1 MNSAG
6 CCGPRSGRDLIGDR
20 DFGLIDDGVSNISV
34 LQLGGCLQDSAPPQ
48 PRTEHH
54 GESHSGD
61 DTDGSIGAGGAGGSA
76 IALIQAGLCL
86 GHLQVLS
93 RYARTTVVI
102 QREKKRGITTM
113 RFLTNLV
120 LMEEDLI
127 PAIEV
132 DPNSV
137 TPGVIGF
144 IMTFGVMIAV
154 LLLVLD
160 MVRRVRR
167 VRYRQE
173 IADKLDGV
181 TPPAEDR

>member
-1 MNSAG
+1 
-6 CCGPRSGRDLIGDR
+6 
-20 DFGLIDDGVSNISV
+20 
-34 LQLGGCLQDSAPPQ
+34 
-48 PRTEHH
+48 
-54 GESHSGD
+54 
-61 DTDGSIGAGGAGGSA
+61 
-76 IALIQAGLCL
+76 
-86 GHLQVLS
+86 
-93 RYARTTVVI
+93 
-102 QREKKRGITTM
+102 M

-120 LMEEDLI
+120 LMEEELI

-154 LLLVLD
+154 LLLVID

-173 IADKLDGV
+173 IADRLDGV
-181 TPPAEDR
+181 TPPAEDQ

>member
-1 MNSAG
+1 
-6 CCGPRSGRDLIGDR
+6 
-20 DFGLIDDGVSNISV
+20 
-34 LQLGGCLQDSAPPQ
+34 
-48 PRTEHH
+48 
-54 GESHSGD
+54 
-61 DTDGSIGAGGAGGSA
+61 
-76 IALIQAGLCL
+76 
-86 GHLQVLS
+86 
-93 RYARTTVVI
+93 
-102 QREKKRGITTM
+102 M
-113 RFLTNLV
+113 RFLTSLV
-120 LMEEDLI
+120 QMEEELI

-173 IADKLDGV
+173 IADRLDGV
-181 TPPAEDR
+181 TPPAEDQ

>member
-1 MNSAG
+1 
-6 CCGPRSGRDLIGDR
+6 
-20 DFGLIDDGVSNISV
+20 
-34 LQLGGCLQDSAPPQ
+34 
-48 PRTEHH
+48 
-54 GESHSGD
+54 
-61 DTDGSIGAGGAGGSA
+61 
-76 IALIQAGLCL
+76 
-86 GHLQVLS
+86 
-93 RYARTTVVI
+93 
-102 QREKKRGITTM
+102 M

-173 IADKLDGV
+173 IVDKLDGV

>member
-1 MNSAG
+1 
-6 CCGPRSGRDLIGDR
+6 
-20 DFGLIDDGVSNISV
+20 
-34 LQLGGCLQDSAPPQ
+34 
-48 PRTEHH
+48 
-54 GESHSGD
+54 
-61 DTDGSIGAGGAGGSA
+61 
-76 IALIQAGLCL
+76 
-86 GHLQVLS
+86 
-93 RYARTTVVI
+93 
-102 QREKKRGITTM
+102 
-113 RFLTNLV
+113 
-120 LMEEDLI
+120 MEEELI

-154 LLLVLD
+154 LLLVID

>member
-1 MNSAG
+1 
-6 CCGPRSGRDLIGDR
+6 
-20 DFGLIDDGVSNISV
+20 
-34 LQLGGCLQDSAPPQ
+34 
-48 PRTEHH
+48 
-54 GESHSGD
+54 
-61 DTDGSIGAGGAGGSA
+61 
-76 IALIQAGLCL
+76 
-86 GHLQVLS
+86 
-93 RYARTTVVI
+93 
-102 QREKKRGITTM
+102 M

-120 LMEEDLI
+120 LMEEELI

-144 IMTFGVMIAV
+144 MMTFGVMIAV
-154 LLLVLD
+154 LLLVID

-181 TPPAEDR
+181 TPPAEDQ

>member
-1 MNSAG
+1 
-6 CCGPRSGRDLIGDR
+6 
-20 DFGLIDDGVSNISV
+20 
-34 LQLGGCLQDSAPPQ
+34 
-48 PRTEHH
+48 
-54 GESHSGD
+54 
-61 DTDGSIGAGGAGGSA
+61 
-76 IALIQAGLCL
+76 
-86 GHLQVLS
+86 
-93 RYARTTVVI
+93 
-102 QREKKRGITTM
+102 M
-113 RFLTNLV
+113 RFLTSLV

-137 TPGVIGF
+137 TPGVVGF

-181 TPPAEDR
+181 TPPSEDQ

>member
-1 MNSAG
+1 
-6 CCGPRSGRDLIGDR
+6 
-20 DFGLIDDGVSNISV
+20 
-34 LQLGGCLQDSAPPQ
+34 
-48 PRTEHH
+48 
-54 GESHSGD
+54 
-61 DTDGSIGAGGAGGSA
+61 
-76 IALIQAGLCL
+76 
-86 GHLQVLS
+86 
-93 RYARTTVVI
+93 
-102 QREKKRGITTM
+102 M
-113 RFLTNLV
+113 RFLTSLV

-181 TPPAEDR
+181 TPPAEDQ

>member
-1 MNSAG
+1 
-6 CCGPRSGRDLIGDR
+6 
-20 DFGLIDDGVSNISV
+20 
-34 LQLGGCLQDSAPPQ
+34 
-48 PRTEHH
+48 
-54 GESHSGD
+54 
-61 DTDGSIGAGGAGGSA
+61 
-76 IALIQAGLCL
+76 
-86 GHLQVLS
+86 
-93 RYARTTVVI
+93 
-102 QREKKRGITTM
+102 M
-113 RFLTNLV
+113 RFLTNLA
-120 LMEEDLI
+120 LMEEDLV

>member
-1 MNSAG
+1 
-6 CCGPRSGRDLIGDR
+6 
-20 DFGLIDDGVSNISV
+20 
-34 LQLGGCLQDSAPPQ
+34 
-48 PRTEHH
+48 
-54 GESHSGD
+54 
-61 DTDGSIGAGGAGGSA
+61 
-76 IALIQAGLCL
+76 
-86 GHLQVLS
+86 
-93 RYARTTVVI
+93 
-102 QREKKRGITTM
+102 M
-113 RFLTNLV
+113 RFLTSLV

-173 IADKLDGV
+173 IADKLDGL
-181 TPPAEDR
+181 TPPVEDR

>member
-1 MNSAG
+1 
-6 CCGPRSGRDLIGDR
+6 
-20 DFGLIDDGVSNISV
+20 
-34 LQLGGCLQDSAPPQ
+34 
-48 PRTEHH
+48 
-54 GESHSGD
+54 
-61 DTDGSIGAGGAGGSA
+61 
-76 IALIQAGLCL
+76 
-86 GHLQVLS
+86 
-93 RYARTTVVI
+93 
-102 QREKKRGITTM
+102 M
-113 RFLTNLV
+113 RFLTSLV

-154 LLLVLD
+154 LLLALD

-173 IADKLDGV
+173 IADRLDGV

>member
-1 MNSAG
+1 
-6 CCGPRSGRDLIGDR
+6 
-20 DFGLIDDGVSNISV
+20 
-34 LQLGGCLQDSAPPQ
+34 
-48 PRTEHH
+48 
-54 GESHSGD
+54 
-61 DTDGSIGAGGAGGSA
+61 
-76 IALIQAGLCL
+76 
-86 GHLQVLS
+86 
-93 RYARTTVVI
+93 
-102 QREKKRGITTM
+102 M
-113 RFLTNLV
+113 RFLTTLV

-167 VRYRQE
+167 VRYRAE
-173 IADKLDGV
+173 IAEKLDSA